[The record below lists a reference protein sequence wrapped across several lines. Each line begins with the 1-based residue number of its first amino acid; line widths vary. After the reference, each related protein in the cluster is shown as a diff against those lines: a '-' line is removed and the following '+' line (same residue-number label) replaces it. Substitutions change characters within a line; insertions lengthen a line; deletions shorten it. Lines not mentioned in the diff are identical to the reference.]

1 MTKENTKFIFA
12 KLSRHATLDGEDPG
26 ADNLTAV
33 NRRRRCS
40 WTNYPAWG
48 EFLQSLIIALHGGA
62 RSVAAVTTSAPKPVP
77 A

>member
-1 MTKENTKFIFA
+1 MTKECTKFVFA
-12 KLSRHATLDGEDPG
+12 KLSRHAALEGEDPG

-40 WTNYPAWG
+40 WTNYPAPG
-48 EFLQSLIIALHGGA
+48 EFLQSLIIALHGRT